1 MSQSTRIR
9 RLFALPLA
17 LIVGVSSARASGKP
31 PEPPARGQAAPVAGP
46 ASFAEVVAG
55 AQPKMVKIYGAGGLR
70 GLESYQSGFLI
81 SADGYVLTVWSHV
94 LDSDEVIATLNDGR
108 RFEAKLVGADPKT
121 QIAVLKIESENLP
134 HFDLDEAPTAEAGA
148 QILAFSNLFGV
159 ATGNE
164 PVSVLHGLIAA
175 KAPLDARSGAFE
187 SLYRGPAYI
196 LDAITNNP
204 GAAGGALTNREGE
217 LLGLLGKELR
227 NALNNTWLNYAIPAV
242 ELTASVN
249 DILAGKLIPRQR
261 EQRPKPENPL
271 RLAALGIVLVPDAL
285 DRTPPY
291 IDAVR
296 DGGPAAAAG
305 LRPDDLIVFVND
317 RLVQSCRLLAEQ
329 LDYLERDAPVELTV
343 LRDQQLLEFTL
354 QAPEKK

>member
-1 MSQSTRIR
+1 
-9 RLFALPLA
+9 
-17 LIVGVSSARASGKP
+17 
-31 PEPPARGQAAPVAGP
+31 
-46 ASFAEVVAG
+46 
-55 AQPKMVKIYGAGGLR
+55 
-70 GLESYQSGFLI
+70 LI
-81 SADGYVLTVWSHV
+81 SADGHVLTVWSHV
-94 LDSDEVIATLNDGR
+94 LDSDEVVVTLNDGR
-108 RFEAKLVGADPKT
+108 RFEAELLGADPKA
-121 QIAVLKIESENLP
+121 QIAVLKIEGENLP
-134 HFDLDEAPTAEAGA
+134 HFNLHESPTAEAGA

-164 PVSVLHGLIAA
+164 PVSVLHGMIAA

-227 NALNNTWLNYAIPAV
+227 NALNNTWLNYAIPVA
-242 ELTASVN
+242 ELTASVE
-249 DILAGKLIPRQR
+249 DILAGKLIPR
-261 EQRPKPENPL
+261 EQDEQPKLENPL
-271 RLAALGIVLVPDAL
+271 RLATLGVVLVPDVL

-291 IDAVR
+291 IDDVR
-296 DGGPAAAAG
+296 DDSPAAAAG

-317 RLVQSCRLLAEQ
+317 RLAQSCRALGEQ
-329 LDYLERDAPVELTV
+329 LDQIEHDAPVKLTV

-354 QAPEKK
+354 RAEEK